1 MDESGQFCLGSIS
14 HCRDK
19 LARFILGRHF
29 TFVPFYYIYF
39 YDLHA
44 CIALCMQYLPLDRR
58 DHENQPPL
66 KRRLLAPAA
75 SSLPLSLQ
83 S

>member
-29 TFVPFYYIYF
+29 AFVPFYYLYF

-44 CIALCMQYLPLDRR
+44 CIALCMQYLPLAIWIDVITKISLR
-58 DHENQPPL
+58 
-66 KRRLLAPAA
+66 
-75 SSLPLSLQ
+75 SSEGS
-83 S
+83 